1 MPASDIVEVKIDDF
15 LPHPRGKSQVED
27 YDLLAHVEVKEAGEE
42 EEEDDKM
49 GDEEEEED
57 LFVQKYRKTVPN
69 I

>member
-1 MPASDIVEVKIDDF
+1 
-15 LPHPRGKSQVED
+15 
-27 YDLLAHVEVKEAGEE
+27 VKEVREE
-42 EEEDDKM
+42 GEEDDKM